1 MDVQLTQK
9 EQMYLQD
16 MLSHEELCITKY
28 ANYAE
33 QAQDP
38 QLQQLFREYEQHEKQ
53 HYDSI
58 TQLLQGQA
66 PSMSSGQQGGQS
78 RQGGQQQWQSM
89 PGSQVSGYSGLTGQ
103 SDAQLCQDALTT
115 EKYISGAYDTAIFES
130 ANPVVRQTLQH
141 IQQEEQQHGEGIFH
155 YMHARGMYEVQ

>member
-16 MLSHEELCITKY
+16 MLSMKSCVSRNTPTTPSKLKIPSFSSCFANMNNTKSSTMT
-28 ANYAE
+28 AS
-33 QAQDP
+33 
-38 QLQQLFREYEQHEKQ
+38 L
-53 HYDSI
+53 
-58 TQLLQGQA
+58 QLLQGQA
-66 PSMSSGQQGGQS
+66 PSMTSGQQGGQS